1 MDLMDFNKSWYDNF
15 SIENGILD
23 IPYEQINKERTRIGF
38 GKYGIVY
45 KTTCNL
51 FGDIAVK
58 EFYINDQEY
67 IENFINEVCKLLFF
81 FLKF

>member
-1 MDLMDFNKSWYDNF
+1 MDFNKSWYDNI
-15 SIENGILD
+15 SIEYGISD
-23 IPYEQINKERTRIGF
+23 IPYEQIGKERTRIGF

-51 FGDIAVK
+51 LEGEVAVK

-67 IENFINEVCKLLFF
+67 IENFINEVYTIYYV
-81 FLKF
+81 